1 MIPFPVRKELLDQ
14 QWFICMVWR
23 HVKMITKC
31 FWLHGFRDHK
41 GVWHRSRLLIIS
53 YKSGIWNETPK
64 KKTRFRYSKIPL
76 GTLRSSVSGT
86 RGLLNFPEHNLKN
99 CSWREIM
106 YAKKSSHLAN
116 KLNCRLVYKPH
127 SSIIVLTTELLQSA
141 AGRGLNAPQ
150 PAWLNLWW
158 DSNRVWHTAA
168 SLILFLSLQNR
179 ASISNTSLQL
189 ARLTGNKNLL
199 HLSNWCHDIC
209 LICKTRTNSS
219 VPFISMGTNS
229 DAQQEQCWHLKY

>member
-1 MIPFPVRKELLDQ
+1 MDSETIKESDTEAGCSL
-14 QWFICMVWR
+14 
-23 HVKMITKC
+23 
-31 FWLHGFRDHK
+31 FRTNQ
-41 GVWHRSRLLIIS
+41 I
-53 YKSGIWNETPK
+53 GIWNETPK

-76 GTLRSSVSGT
+76 GTLKSSVSGT

-106 YAKKSSHLAN
+106 YAKKSNHLAN

-168 SLILFLSLQNR
+168 SLILFLSLQNLCFHFKHK
-179 ASISNTSLQL
+179 SP
-189 ARLTGNKNLL
+189 
-199 HLSNWCHDIC
+199 
-209 LICKTRTNSS
+209 
-219 VPFISMGTNS
+219 VGTTH
-229 DAQQEQCWHLKY
+229 WK